1 MQHNAPSI
9 LMFGCVLCFTLLS
22 IQALKSGDQGFVGRV
37 PKASN
42 KDYIVPSKWNV
53 DKEVSRKVNP
63 CQFDCY
69 LIMAANLRC
78 VCPLRAS

>member
-1 MQHNAPSI
+1 MH
-9 LMFGCVLCFTLLS
+9 

-53 DKEVSRKVNP
+53 DKEGKKEPDRFEKQQLKHKQGKQLNKTRRAAAVSLVGTKMS
-63 CQFDCY
+63 
-69 LIMAANLRC
+69 L
-78 VCPLRAS
+78 